1 MLQISRYSS
10 SLCLLGPEEAQKK
23 RTNMPKTTKAQQQP
37 LTPTKSKSNSINQT
51 IVENSE
57 PEVNEVDHGL
67 RSPKPSMKTLK
78 AVRNITPQKSDE
90 RYPSPP
96 QSSGTIQQ

>member
-1 MLQISRYSS
+1 MFAW
-10 SLCLLGPEEAQKK
+10 PEEAQKK
-23 RTNMPKTTKAQQQP
+23 RTSMPKTTKAQQQP
-37 LTPTKSKSNSINQT
+37 LTPTKNKGNRFDQT

-67 RSPKPSMKTLK
+67 ISPKPSKKTLK
-78 AVRNITPQKSDE
+78 AARSITPQKTDE

-96 QSSGTIQQ
+96 QTSGTIQQ